1 VLVLF
6 RFIGWV
12 DKRQFECFEFLIW
25 NSVILTAAESFLL
38 WIMFEIDGGDGMFVG
53 VGSVEL
59 SFKGEIRGGCLA
71 LFAY

>member
-1 VLVLF
+1 
-6 RFIGWV
+6 
-12 DKRQFECFEFLIW
+12 
-25 NSVILTAAESFLL
+25 
-38 WIMFEIDGGDGMFVG
+38 MFEIDGGDGMFVG